1 VRPGSPD
8 RVVFETRDV
17 CVGEFRCP
25 TDHPAFHDSGP
36 SSHYCFAFPRTAV
49 IIRHGDA
56 RIVAD
61 ATVATLY
68 NRAQEFEREAL
79 SPEGDICEWFGV
91 SPGLL
96 RDALAARD
104 WRAAEDERRPIRF
117 THAPVGARLYLRQ
130 RETYL
135 RAARG
140 AADPL
145 WMEEAIVD
153 LTDRVLSSAYGAP
166 AAPETTT
173 RRVRDLV
180 HDAQC
185 ALARDLA
192 EPLTLAEVARTVG
205 ASMFHLSRCFR
216 LCTGHTLHDHRTQLR
231 LRASLD
237 DLDARGGDLSRLALD
252 CGFSSHSHFTAAFRR
267 AFGAPPSRVR
277 ETLAAADA
285 ARDDEDAARVEAAHA
300 APAGRDQQID
310 GPVGIHVAERDGVE
324 PERVARRAAGVGLE
338 QTRVP

>member
-8 RVVFETRDV
+8 RVVFETPDV

-49 IIRHGDA
+49 IIRHGGT

-61 ATVATLY
+61 ATIATLY
-68 NRAQEFEREAL
+68 NRAQEFAREPL

-96 RDALAARD
+96 RDVLSARD
-104 WRAAEDERRPIRF
+104 WRAAEDDRRPIRF

-130 RETYL
+130 RQTYL

-140 AADPL
+140 TADPL
-145 WMEEAIVD
+145 WMEEAIVE
-153 LTDRVLSSAYGAP
+153 LTDRVLSAAYGAS
-166 AAPETTT
+166 AAPETTS

-180 HDAQC
+180 HDARC
-185 ALARDLA
+185 VLARDLA
-192 EPLTLAEVARTVG
+192 EPLTLAGVAQAVG

-216 LCTGHTLHDHRTQLR
+216 LCTGLTLHGHRTQLR

-237 DLDARGGDLSRLALD
+237 GLDARQRDLSRVALD

-267 AFGAPPSRVR
+267 AFGSTPSRVR
-277 ETLAAADA
+277 ASLSADSA
-285 ARDDEDAARVEAAHA
+285 
-300 APAGRDQQID
+300 
-310 GPVGIHVAERDGVE
+310 
-324 PERVARRAAGVGLE
+324 
-338 QTRVP
+338 